1 MHSKTHSTLKGV
13 LLVNLGTPDTP
24 TFKDVWRYLI
34 EFLTDPRVIDIPW
47 LQRNL
52 LVRGLIVPKRI
63 RNTLASYKEIWT
75 EQGSPLAIYTEQSR
89 KLLQERLGANYIVE
103 CSMRYPAASCEKALN
118 ALLKHPI
125 SELVV
130 IPLFPQYASA
140 TTGSIF
146 DHISALLKKQ
156 QTIPSVRFLS
166 SFYDH
171 PGFIE
176 AFAARAESFP
186 LPQYDKIF
194 FSFHGLPIRQLKKAD
209 RLKRCGEKDCCS
221 KAIENP
227 DLCYAA
233 QCYAT
238 ANALATKLK
247 LEENQWEVTFQS
259 RLGKEPWLT
268 PFTVDRIQSLGKSG
282 VKKLLIFCPAFV
294 SDCLE
299 TLYEIQ
305 TEYEELFKKAGGEKI
320 DLVPSLNDSPQW
332 INLLESLVTARP

>member
-1 MHSKTHSTLKGV
+1 MDSHTQSNLKGV
-13 LLVNLGTPDTP
+13 LLVNLGTPESA

-52 LVRGLIVPKRI
+52 LVRGVIVPKRI

-75 EQGSPLAIYTEQSR
+75 EQGSPLALYTEQTK
-89 KLLQERLGANYIVE
+89 KLLQQRLGSGYAVE
-103 CSMRYPAASCEKALN
+103 CSMRYPAASCEEALN
-118 ALLKHPI
+118 KLLKQPL

-130 IPLFPQYASA
+130 VPLFPQYASA

-146 DHISALLKKQ
+146 DHISSLLKNHQ
-156 QTIPSVRFLS
+156 AIPAFRFLS

-176 AFAARAESFP
+176 AFAAKAQPFK
-186 LPQYDKIF
+186 LDHYDKIF

-209 RLKRCGEKDCCS
+209 RFKRCGEKDCCS
-221 KAIENP
+221 KALQNP
-227 DLCYAA
+227 DQCYAA
-233 QCYAT
+233 QCYVT
-238 ANALATKLK
+238 ANELAKKLK
-247 LEENQWEVTFQS
+247 LNENQWEVTFQS

-268 PFTVDRIQSLGKSG
+268 PFTVDRIRELGKSG

-305 TEYEELFKKAGGEKI
+305 VEYNEIFKESGGERI
-320 DLVPSLNDSPQW
+320 DLVPSLNDSPEW
-332 INLLESLVTARP
+332 IDLLEQLVTARP